1 MRTWN
6 LNRPRANTCRCESYN
21 TAQIRVLQGDVSA
34 ILGEENFNQVHARPR
49 SFSLATTEDS
59 TVSTPALPLNTTPPP
74 QSRVSVPV
82 SAGADGRFVS
92 YNMTRGRA
100 VSPVV
105 SNYFGLP
112 SERASEKPS
121 SLPFLGGISR
131 AEKEGDYGALS
142 FLSKK
147 FRDRYGFLADEPT
160 LADGA
165 SEAEEAEEEEDDD
178 GDDQASFA
186 SATDEENGDGDEDD
200 EDDEGAEYIDIF
212 GHR

>member
-1 MRTWN
+1 MRTWD
-6 LNRPRANTCRCESYN
+6 LNHPRANTCRCESYN

-34 ILGEENFNQVHARPR
+34 ILEEENLNQIHARPR

-59 TVSTPALPLNTTPPP
+59 AVSTPALPMNTTPTP
-74 QSRVSVPV
+74 QSRLSVPV

-92 YNMTRGRA
+92 YNMTHGRA

-112 SERASEKPS
+112 SERAPEKSS
-121 SLPFLGGISR
+121 SLPFLGSISR

-160 LADGA
+160 LADGP
-165 SEAEEAEEEEDDD
+165 SEAEEVEEEDDD
-178 GDDQASFA
+178 DDDQASFA
-186 SATDEENGDGDEDD
+186 SATDEEIGDGDEDD

>member
-1 MRTWN
+1 MICSS
-6 LNRPRANTCRCESYN
+6 AKTCRCESYN

-34 ILGEENFNQVHARPR
+34 ILEEESVSEIPSRPR
-49 SFSLATTEDS
+49 SLSLATTEDS
-59 TVSTPALPLNTTPPP
+59 TAPTPAFHLNTSPTP
-74 QSRVSVPV
+74 QSRLSVPV

-112 SERASEKPS
+112 PERESEKPS

-131 AEKEGDYGALS
+131 ADKEGDYGALS

-147 FRDRYGFLADEPT
+147 LRDRYGFLADETT

-165 SEAEEAEEEEDDD
+165 SEAEEEEDDD
-178 GDDQASFA
+178 DDQTSSFA
-186 SATDEENGDGDEDD
+186 SATDEEEGDRDEDD
-200 EDDEGAEYIDIF
+200 EDDDGAEYIDIF

>member
-1 MRTWN
+1 MN
-6 LNRPRANTCRCESYN
+6 IELIQFRAKTCRCESYN
-21 TAQIRVLQGDVSA
+21 TAQIRVLQGDVPA
-34 ILGEENFNQVHARPR
+34 LLEEEGVSEVPARPR

-59 TVSTPALPLNTTPPP
+59 AASTPALNLNTSQAP
-74 QSRVSVPV
+74 QSRLSVPA

-112 SERASEKPS
+112 PERESEKPS

-131 AEKEGDYGALS
+131 SDKEGDYGALS

-147 FRDRYGFLADEPT
+147 LRDRYGFLADEAT

-165 SEAEEAEEEEDDD
+165 SEAEEEEEEDDD
-178 GDDQASFA
+178 DDDQVSSFA
-186 SATDEENGDGDEDD
+186 ATDEEDGDKDKDD
-200 EDDEGAEYIDIF
+200 EDDDGAEYIDIF